1 MGKVNPNVG
10 RAATNSLSLHCYPVS
25 TPMVLVVTHNLM
37 LAEVMDDRVISL
49 LRPKRVRAKVLFI
62 SIKFISII

>member
-10 RAATNSLSLHCYPVS
+10 KAATNSLSLHCYPVS

-49 LRPKRVRAKVLFI
+49 LKPKRVRG
-62 SIKFISII
+62 